1 MANTRYIK
9 HKFFLNEKLA
19 DLPATTRL
27 LFIGLWTIADR
38 EGRLDDRPRKIKAE
52 LFPYENIDIIE
63 GLGALA
69 QDNFIVRYQI
79 DELPYIE
86 IVNFKKHQNPHV
98 RERASTIPPPPVP
111 GLAPSK
117 AMPFPGKGIA
127 LDEPFTSTS
136 QLGIGNDIWGIGN
149 GETNPGAASG
159 QSPAPPPTQPDVEYF
174 TTSEVEKKASP
185 PVPPAPAPKPEPET
199 PEISEIVE
207 YLNELCG
214 TAFSAKTKQTRA
226 LITARMKAGATQDDF
241 RLIIAH
247 KAREW
252 LNDPKMRA
260 YLRPE
265 TLFCEKHFEGYL
277 NAANLAILSPLT
289 TLLNQ
294 PTVTTT
300 TAKNGK
306 SAFTFNLAETLADGA
321 DLVAE
326 YRAKRAAGI
335 QF

>member
-9 HKFFLNEKLA
+9 HKFFLNDTLA

-52 LFPYENIDIIE
+52 IFPYENINVNE
-63 GLGALA
+63 GLEALSNA
-69 QDNFIVRYQI
+69 NFIVRY
-79 DELPYIE
+79 EVNYLPYIE

-111 GLAPSK
+111 GQTQGK

-127 LDEPFTSTS
+127 LDEPFTSAS
-136 QLGIGNDIWGIGN
+136 RLGIGNDIWGIGN

-159 QSPAPPPTQPDVEYF
+159 QSPAPTPIQPEVEYF
-174 TTSEVEKKASP
+174 TTVEAEKEASP
-185 PVPPAPAPKPEPET
+185 PVPPAPSPKIEPET
-199 PEISEIVE
+199 PEVFEIVE
-207 YLNELCG
+207 YLNSLCG
-214 TAFSAKTKQTRA
+214 TEFSTKTKQTRA
-226 LITARMKAGATQDDF
+226 FITARMKAGATVHDF
-241 RLIIAH
+241 RMVIGH

-265 TLFCEKHFEGYL
+265 TLFCEKHFEGYV
-277 NAANLAILSPLT
+277 NAANLAIQ
-289 TLLNQ
+289 NQ
-294 PTVTTT
+294 TTVTTT

-306 SAFTFNLAETLADGA
+306 SAFKFNIAETLADGA

-326 YRAKRAAGI
+326 YRAKRAAGL